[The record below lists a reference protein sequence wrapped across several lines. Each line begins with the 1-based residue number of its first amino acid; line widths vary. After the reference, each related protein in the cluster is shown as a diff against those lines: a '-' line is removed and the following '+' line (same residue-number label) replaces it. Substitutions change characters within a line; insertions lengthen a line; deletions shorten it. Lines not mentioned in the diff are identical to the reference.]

1 MTKEEEIIT
10 AIISKLQNITVVNG
24 YLTDIGSNVND
35 FNDRTVPV
43 DAAEYLEIRDP
54 QTNFLQK
61 GEDGYLENA
70 HKQQLV
76 LELYAQFNKKDINYA
91 RKAAADIYKVFG
103 TYKWEFWDT
112 NRIRFI
118 PLRHQKTVN
127 QEDREMSALK
137 VFLIC
142 EFITNEWGVD
152 EPV

>member
-24 YLTDIGSNVND
+24 YLTDIGTNVND
-35 FNDRTVPV
+35 FNDFTIPNNTS
-43 DAAEYLEIRDP
+43 EYLEIRDA

-70 HKQQLV
+70 HKQQLF
-76 LELYAQFNKKDINYA
+76 LELFAQLSNKDISYA
-91 RKAAADIYKVFG
+91 RKAVADIYKVFG

-127 QEDREMSALK
+127 QEDREITAVK
-137 VFLIC
+137 VFIIC
-142 EFITNEWGVD
+142 EFITNEWGIEEGV
-152 EPV
+152 

>member
-24 YLTDIGSNVND
+24 YLTDIGTNVND
-35 FNDRTVPV
+35 FNDLTIPNNTS
-43 DAAEYLEIRDP
+43 EYLEIRDA

-70 HKQQLV
+70 HKQQLF
-76 LELYAQFNKKDINYA
+76 LELFAQFSNKNITYA
-91 RKAAADIYKVFG
+91 RKAVADIYKVFG
-103 TYKWEFWDT
+103 TYKWDFWDT

-127 QEDREMSALK
+127 QEDREITAVK
-137 VFLIC
+137 VFIIC
-142 EFITNEWGVD
+142 EFITTEWGID

>member
-1 MTKEEEIIT
+1 MTKEEEIIN

-24 YLTDIGSNVND
+24 YLTDIGNNVND
-35 FNDRTVPV
+35 FNDLTIPNNTS
-43 DAAEYLEIRDP
+43 EYLEIRDA

-70 HKQQLV
+70 HKQQLF
-76 LELYAQFNKKDINYA
+76 LELFAQFSNKDITYA
-91 RKAAADIYKVFG
+91 RKAVADIYKVFG
-103 TYKWEFWDT
+103 TYKWDFWDT

-127 QEDREMSALK
+127 QEDREITAVK
-137 VFLIC
+137 VFIIC
-142 EFITNEWGVD
+142 EFITTEWGID